1 MKLLSILIL
10 AFASAF
16 NMGAPLYSSPAPS
29 QLAQDKIEL
38 MLFYSPWCPYS
49 QKVLN
54 YLTKIHKS
62 VPMRNIQN
70 DPAGKEILKNQGGKG
85 QVPCLFID
93 GKALYESD
101 DIIQWLSEHKDALS
115 AA

>member
-10 AFASAF
+10 CLCTF
-16 NMGAPLYSSPAPS
+16 NMGAPLYSNPPS
-29 QLAQDKIEL
+29 EQTQEKIEL
-38 MLFYSPWCPYS
+38 MLFYSPWCPYC
-49 QKVLN
+49 QKVLS
-54 YLTKIHKS
+54 YLTQIHKS

-70 DPAGKEILKNQGGKG
+70 DPAGKEILKNQGGEL

-101 DIIQWLSEHKDALS
+101 DIIQWLSMHKDSLS
-115 AA
+115 GA